1 MRIDILTI
9 FPEIFDSP
17 FDYGIIRRA
26 RRAGLVS
33 INIHNLRDFTYDKHQ
48 IVDDRPFGGGEG
60 MVLKPEPI
68 FRAIE
73 YLTHRSPEPKTVI
86 LLTPQGKRFDQRMA
100 KRLSSYRQVVLICG
114 RYEGVDERVQ
124 VLIDEE
130 ISIGDY
136 VLSGGEFAAMVVT
149 DSIVRLIPEVVGCS
163 DSTENESF
171 SSGLLDCPVYTRPAV
186 YRGLEVP
193 EVLQGGNHRK
203 IALWRRHRA
212 LEKTLKHRPDLLQI
226 AELSDSDR
234 AYLNSLQTDR
244 LESSCISPKK
254 S

>member
-9 FPEIFDSP
+9 FPEIFHSP

-26 RRAGLVS
+26 RQEGLVS

-48 IVDDRPFGGGEG
+48 VVDDRPFGGGEG

-68 FRAIE
+68 FRAVE
-73 YLTHRSPEPKTVI
+73 YLTHRSPEPKIVVF
-86 LLTPQGKRFDQRMA
+86 LTPQGKRFDQNAA
-100 KRLSSYRQVVLICG
+100 KRLASYRHIVLICG

-124 VLIDEE
+124 SLVDEE

-149 DSIVRLIPEVVGCS
+149 DSIVRLIPKAVGCS

-171 SSGLLDCPVYTRPAV
+171 SSGILDCPVYTRPAV

-193 EVLQGGNHRK
+193 EVLQRGNHRE
-203 IALWRRHRA
+203 IAIWRRHQA
-212 LEKTLKHRPDLLQI
+212 LKKTLRHRPDLLQN

-234 AYLNSLQTDR
+234 DYLKTLQMNSLKNVH
-244 LESSCISPKK
+244 ISPKK
-254 S
+254 G